1 MNSADFKNFK
11 LHADSTLKSMTKD
24 ELIGYI
30 HMLHHNWGVTDEQL
44 CNVINEN
51 KRVIANIVFDED
63 KLKELVDK
71 AIKEISSIKP
81 YKFEDLKEDMW
92 VYDSRLKTCF
102 LIKEINN
109 NYEWPIVVY
118 RNHLEDEL
126 DGLKFEKNRFF
137 PVQMA
142 NVGCE

>member
-1 MNSADFKNFK
+1 MFSIEEK
-11 LHADSTLKSMTKD
+11 LLYSLSS
-24 ELIGYI
+24 
-30 HMLHHNWGVTDEQL
+30 
-44 CNVINEN
+44 
-51 KRVIANIVFDED
+51 
-63 KLKELVDK
+63 
-71 AIKEISSIKP
+71 IKEILETLEIDVEVTLTKNDNKYTINAYEEIERCVVECINNTQP
-81 YKFEDLKEDMW
+81 YEFEDLKVGMW